1 MADDPRRD
9 LDALAAKAAR
19 QLRGW
24 AWRRALERAAPALFP
39 AALAVPV
46 ATLLVAI
53 AHALGAPF
61 RWPLEALPS
70 IALALALPPL
80 AVAAHALWTLARRD
94 IERERSLALYDHQLR
109 LCDRLQTADEF
120 LRRGASGGFAQA
132 AVEDAAAYA
141 AKALAA
147 PPPAVTPAAPKW
159 SAARWPL
166 GVLATVVMAAALFL
180 DGQAFALARDA
191 AKPQTEAAP
200 AVANASEPAQPEEP
214 APRDAEQRRPASE
227 PPATAN
233 RGAAVGVFP
242 DARRPQRAQAAPA
255 GARSPSDEAEADAH
269 AGNDSQATAA
279 TSGPTGTGAAKRPDT
294 PNTAPRKPQ
303 RPRKPK
309 PAIERDREGAT
320 SGVATGKG
328 NSAGSQIASSDHPPA
343 ENRTRADD
351 ADNDVEDLAEEEE
364 DEEQKAASSH
374 RPALNN
380 RKAPV
385 DRSLSPGANSNQERD
400 DLNGRGGPGG
410 LKKTRGVAAMLLGVP
425 APDHLRGKANPGR
438 MKVRRERAEPE
449 EKNAGLADAAGR
461 GERQHPIG
469 TIAHPHLQPW
479 MQDLVRDYFLARNAG
494 LPSDPSDPSS
504 PSGPPN
510 PPTENQQP

>member
-1 MADDPRRD
+1 MAEPPVLGRD

-24 AWRRALERAAPALFP
+24 AWRRAVQRAAPALFP
-39 AALAVPV
+39 VTLAVPV
-46 ATLLVAI
+46 AMLLVAS
-53 AHALGAPF
+53 AHALGAPI
-61 RWPLEALPS
+61 RWPLGAWAS

-80 AVAAHALWTLARRD
+80 AVAAGALWLFTKRGV
-94 IERERSLALYDHQLR
+94 ERERRLALYDHHLR
-109 LCDRLQTADEF
+109 LRDRLQTADEF
-120 LRRGASGGFAQA
+120 LRRGAKGGFALA

-141 AKALAA
+141 AQALAA
-147 PPPAVTPAAPKW
+147 PAPAVRTAAPRW
-159 SAARWPL
+159 SAAHWPL
-166 GVLATVVMAAALFL
+166 GVLATIAMAAALFL
-180 DGQAFALARDA
+180 DGRAFALGRDA
-191 AKPQTEAAP
+191 AKPPSVAA
-200 AVANASEPAQPEEP
+200 AAAANASEAAQPEEP
-214 APRDAEQRRPASE
+214 PEREAGQRRPASE
-227 PPATAN
+227 PPATAS
-233 RGAAVGVFP
+233 RAAAVGVFP
-242 DARRPQRAQAAPA
+242 DARRPQRSQAAPA
-255 GARSPSDEAEADAH
+255 GSRAPSDEAEADAR

-294 PNTAPRKPQ
+294 ADATTPKPRHP
-303 RPRKPK
+303 RPPK
-309 PAIERDREGAT
+309 PASERQREGAT

-328 NSAGSQIASSDHPPA
+328 NSAGSQLASSDHPAA

-364 DEEQKAASSH
+364 DEEQEAASSH

-385 DRSLSPGANSNQERD
+385 DRSLTPGANSDQERD

-449 EKNAGLADAAGR
+449 EKNAGLAHAAGR
-461 GERQHPIG
+461 GARQHPIG

-479 MQDLVRDYFLARNAG
+479 MQDLVRDYFLARNRAG
-494 LPSDPSDPSS
+494 S
-504 PSGPPN
+504 PAAPPRPN
-510 PPTENQQP
+510 ENEL

>member
-1 MADDPRRD
+1 MDKPSTLAGD

-24 AWRRALERAAPALFP
+24 AWRRALERALPALFP
-39 AALAVPV
+39 AALAAPV
-46 ATLLVAI
+46 AMLLFAA
-53 AHALGAPF
+53 AHALGAPA
-61 RWPLEALPS
+61 RWPLGALAS
-70 IALALALPPL
+70 IAIALALPAL
-80 AVAAHALWTLARRD
+80 AVAARALWLLTTGAVG
-94 IERERSLALYDHQLR
+94 RERRLALYDHHLR

-120 LRRGASGGFAQA
+120 LRLGANGGFARA

-141 AKALAA
+141 AKALTAA
-147 PPPAVTPAAPKW
+147 PPPVTPAAPKW
-159 SAARWPL
+159 SAEHWPL
-166 GVLATVVMAAALFL
+166 GVLAAVALAAALLL
-180 DGQAFALARDA
+180 DGRAFALGRDA
-191 AKPQTEAAP
+191 AKPPPLATAAI
-200 AVANASEPAQPEEP
+200 ANPSEPAPAEEP
-214 APRDAEQRRPASE
+214 AGRDADERRPASE

-242 DARRPQRAQAAPA
+242 DARPPQRSQAAPA
-255 GARSPSDEAEADAH
+255 GSRSPSDEAEADAR

-294 PNTAPRKPQ
+294 PNATTAKRQ
-303 RPRKPK
+303 RPRPPK
-309 PAIERDREGAT
+309 PAIEREREGAT

-328 NSAGSQIASSDHPPA
+328 NSAGSQIASSDHPAA

-351 ADNDVEDLAEEEE
+351 ADDDVEDLAEEEE

-385 DRSLSPGANSNQERD
+385 DRSLSPSANSDQERD

-449 EKNAGLADAAGR
+449 EKNAGLAAAAAR

-469 TIAHPHLQPW
+469 TIAHPQLQPW
-479 MQDLVRDYFLARNAG
+479 MQDLVRDYFLARNQRPAP
-494 LPSDPSDPSS
+494 PSATLDE
-504 PSGPPN
+504 N
-510 PPTENQQP
+510 PP